1 MDGDHG
7 GIAPVVKIGRRQQA
21 KQDKLAR
28 IISAA
33 TELFNERGY
42 DATTTSAITEAAGV
56 GAGTLFL
63 YVASKDDLLVR
74 VFRTELARIWDEAF
88 ASVDVR
94 LPLVDRLLA
103 LFGHVTEVHERD
115 TLLARAFVK
124 EVMFVSEGERTQ
136 VNEFMNEFLDR
147 LAGLLREAQERGEL
161 VPDVTARA
169 LATNLWALY
178 FHQLQL
184 RFGDYIRRE
193 SLERF
198 VRDAL
203 TLQLRGLLA
212 R

>member
-7 GIAPVVKIGRRQQA
+7 TIAPVVKIGRRQQA
-21 KQDKLAR
+21 KQDKLER

-42 DATTTSAITEAAGV
+42 EATTTSAITDAAGI

-63 YVASKDDLLVR
+63 YVASKDDLLVH
-74 VFRTELARIWDEAF
+74 VFRQELDRIWDDAF
-88 ASVDVR
+88 ASVDLK

-124 EVMFVSEGERTQ
+124 EVMFVSEGERIQ
-136 VNEFMNEFLDR
+136 VNEFMNGFLDR
-147 LAGLLREAQERGEL
+147 LAGLLSQAQERGEL
-161 VPDVTARA
+161 VADISPRA

-184 RFGDYIRRE
+184 RFGEYIRHD

-203 TLQLRGLLA
+203 TLQLRGLNP

>member
-7 GIAPVVKIGRRQQA
+7 TLAPVVKIGRRQQA

-42 DATTTSAITEAAGV
+42 EATTTSAITEAAGV

-63 YVASKDDLLVR
+63 YVASKDDLLVH
-74 VFRTELARIWDEAF
+74 VFRQELARIWDEAF
-88 ASVDVR
+88 TSVDLG
-94 LPLVDRLLA
+94 LPLLDRLLA

-136 VNEFMNEFLDR
+136 VNEFMTEFLDR
-147 LAGLLREAQERGEL
+147 LAGVLSDAQTRGEL
-161 VPDVTARA
+161 IADVSPRA
-169 LATNLWALY
+169 LASNLWALY

-184 RFGDYIRRE
+184 RFGDYIRAE
-193 SLERF
+193 ALERF

-203 TLQLRGLLA
+203 TLHLRGLTV